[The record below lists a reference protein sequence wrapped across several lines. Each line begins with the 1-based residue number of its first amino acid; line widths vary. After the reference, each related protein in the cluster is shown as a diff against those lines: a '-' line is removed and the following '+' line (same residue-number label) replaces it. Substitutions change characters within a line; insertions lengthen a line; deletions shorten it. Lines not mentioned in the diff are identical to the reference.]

1 MSVEKLTQ
9 RTLLLLAFMSASAC
23 LSAQTLT
30 AELAERAGMQPSQV
44 TALLSACDASQTSMK
59 FCAWRDQLAAERALQ
74 SAIDDKRATSSPQC
88 AAVLDHKIA
97 AWRKRRDATCRQ
109 TAKQEWGAGPML
121 SAATAMCATDR
132 TKQMTQIVS
141 AQACP

>member
-1 MSVEKLTQ
+1 MSVEKVTK
-9 RTLLLLAFMSASAC
+9 RTLLLLAFMTASTA

-30 AELAERAGMQPSQV
+30 GELAERAGMQPSQV

-74 SAIDDKRATSSPQC
+74 RAIDDKRASSPQC
-88 AAVLDHKIA
+88 AAVLDQKIS
-97 AWRKRRDATCRQ
+97 AWRKRRDAACRE
-109 TAKQEWGAGPML
+109 TAKQEWGAGSML
-121 SAATAMCATDR
+121 SAATSMCATNR

-141 AQACP
+141 SQACP

>member
-1 MSVEKLTQ
+1 MSVENLTK
-9 RTLLLLAFMSASAC
+9 RTLLLLAFMSVSAS
-23 LSAQTLT
+23 LFAQTLT

-74 SAIDDKRATSSPQC
+74 HAIDDKRAVSPKC
-88 AAVLDHKIA
+88 AAVLDQKIA
-97 AWRKRRDATCRQ
+97 AWRKRRDATCKQ
-109 TAKQEWGAGPML
+109 TAEQEWGAGSML
-121 SAATAMCATDR
+121 SAATAMCATNR